1 MHVMARSLPAL
12 VIASAL
18 LAQPAPKGSPALAGD
33 WAGTISVP
41 GLELDIQIALKEGN
55 PWTGTIAIPAQGLKD
70 FTLSDLKAEGPA
82 LSFGMAGIPGDPRFQ
97 GRLGMDGRITGTFSQ
112 HGKNYPFALGRPSV
126 PAPTLP
132 PGLSEA
138 EIRVGQAPWILH
150 GTFTMPGAKGPFPL
164 VVLVHGSGPQD
175 RDESIAACKPF
186 RDLAWGLAQKG
197 IAVLRY
203 DKRTYAYRAESQ
215 ALKTITVKEETL
227 EDAAQAVALA
237 KALPGVDPKR
247 VFILGH
253 SLGGYLL
260 PRLAKAA
267 PDCAGYISL
276 AGSARP
282 LEDLILEQI
291 KRRGAPSIYMG
302 KIEADIARIKAL
314 GPDSSPTEILLNAP
328 ASYWLDL
335 KGFDPAQEAA
345 TISKPMLFL
354 QGDKDSQVTLVD
366 FELWKKTL
374 GHRPQVKLTR
384 YATLNH
390 LFMTV
395 EGTSTG
401 AEYGK
406 PGQRVAPEVIQ
417 DLAAWI
423 AGR

>member
-1 MHVMARSLPAL
+1 MPIRHL
-12 VIASAL
+12 IASTACL
-18 LAQPAPKGSPALAGD
+18 VCLAQPASKGSPALAGD

-41 GLELDIQIALKEGN
+41 GLELDLQIALKEGS
-55 PWTGTIAIPAQGLKD
+55 PWTGTLAIPAQGLKD
-70 FTLSDLKAEGPA
+70 FPLSDLKAEGPA
-82 LSFGMAGIPGDPRFQ
+82 LSFAMAGIPGDPRFQ
-97 GRLGMDGRITGTFSQ
+97 GRLGLDGRITGTFSQ
-112 HGKNYPFALGRPSV
+112 HGKHYPFALGRPAV
-126 PAPTLP
+126 QAPTLP

-138 EIRVGQAPWILH
+138 EIRIGKAPWILP
-150 GTFTMPGAKGPFPL
+150 GTFTMPGTKGPFPL

-203 DKRTYAYRAESQ
+203 DKRTYAHRAESQ
-215 ALKTITVKEETL
+215 ALQTITVKEEAL
-227 EDAAQAVALA
+227 EDAVQAVALA
-237 KALPGVDPKR
+237 RSLPGVDPKR
-247 VFILGH
+247 IFVLGH

-260 PRLAKAA
+260 PRLAKAT

-302 KIEADIARIKAL
+302 KIEADIAKIKAL
-314 GPDSSPTEILLNAP
+314 GQGSSPTDTLLNAP
-328 ASYWLDL
+328 VSYWLDL
-335 KGFDPAQEAA
+335 KGYDPAQEAA
-345 TISKPMLFL
+345 TISKPMFFL
-354 QGDKDSQVTLVD
+354 QGDKDCQVTLAD
-366 FELWKKTL
+366 FELWKKSL
-374 GHRPQVKLTR
+374 ESKPQVKLTR

-423 AGR
+423 TGR